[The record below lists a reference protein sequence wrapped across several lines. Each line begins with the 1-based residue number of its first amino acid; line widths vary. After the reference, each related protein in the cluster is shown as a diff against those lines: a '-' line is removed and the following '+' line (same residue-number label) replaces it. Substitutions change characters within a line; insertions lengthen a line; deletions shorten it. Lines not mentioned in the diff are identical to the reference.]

1 MKNNKYSVLSAA
13 IATALSFPA
22 FAADSS
28 EERQP
33 METLMVTAD
42 FRATEIDKVPASISV
57 IGKQQL
63 EDDGGENFQDILNA
77 IPNINWSGGSSRAR
91 YFQIRGVGDQ
101 EEYEGAP
108 NSSVGFFVDDIDL
121 SGLGM
126 ASNLFDI
133 DQVEV
138 LRGPQSTLFGGN
150 ALAGAIYLKSAEPT
164 AATEAGVEVSV
175 GTDDL
180 LTIGAYAGGSMN
192 ADDTLL
198 GRISVQSHQQNGFMD
213 NQYLGRDD
221 TNARDEVSAK
231 AKLRWYAT
239 DKLQA
244 DLTLIHGDFDNGYDA
259 WSLDSNGENTYTDRP
274 GKDTQTTNG
283 AGLSL
288 SWEAHKAFNVE
299 TITSFADT
307 EQRHAYDGD
316 WSNPEYWAGFECPIY
331 DDNWNHIGDAPC
343 VYDYWWDKTAER
355 QNFSQDVR
363 LLSTE
368 DGRLFNGTTDWL
380 VGLYYNRLSEDNSR
394 YIEDRYA
401 DELPRKRKLYSD
413 YSADKVSAFGQL
425 DTYIGNFHYSLGVRV
440 ESWSADYFSDGTDS
454 EKLGEDFSE
463 SHSHD
468 ETLWGG
474 HISVSYAL
482 DADQQIYAKISRGY
496 KAGGFNTDVDT
507 KTYPELSQYLAYDP
521 ETLYNYEIGHSASL
535 LDGDLTTRVAAFF
548 MDRDDQQVDASIQ
561 EGEGSESPGDF
572 ILYTAN
578 ATSSTNYGL
587 EASASYYLTQN
598 LEFYGSVGLL
608 KATYDSYI
616 IEVKE
621 DVFLDLSGR
630 ELAHAPSYNYQ
641 LGATWRGDTGFFA
654 NMNLSGMD
662 SFYYSDSNDFVSDD
676 YHLLNLRL
684 GYEADNWSVYLWGRN
699 LTDEEYGVRGFFFG
713 NEPNKDW
720 ADQQYVRYGD
730 PRQLGITFRYDYF

>member
-33 METLMVTAD
+33 METLVVTAD

-164 AATEAGVEVSV
+164 AATEAGVEVSA

-239 DKLQA
+239 DKLLA

-316 WSNPEYWAGFECPIY
+316 WSNPEYWERQECREY
-331 DDNWNHIGDAPC
+331 DDDGNITAVFPC

-380 VGLYYNRLSEDNSR
+380 VGLYYNRLSEDNHLEIDER
-394 YIEDRYA
+394 YDAENRYLSSL
-401 DELPRKRKLYSD
+401 D
-413 YSADKVSAFGQL
+413 SAYVATKYSAFGQL
-425 DTYIGNFHYSLGVRV
+425 DTYIDRFHYSAGLRV
-440 ESWSADYFSDGTDS
+440 ERWEADYSDTNS
-454 EKLGEDFSE
+454 EAFTPE
-463 SHSHD
+463 
-468 ETLWGG
+468 ETMWGG
-474 HISVSYAL
+474 HLSVSYQL
-482 DADQQIYAKISRGY
+482 TSDQLLYAKVSRGY
-496 KAGGFNTDVDT
+496 KAGGFNVGIDSE
-507 KTYPELSQYLAYDP
+507 KYPELQDFITYSP
-521 ETLYNYEIGHSASL
+521 ETLYNYELGHSATL
-535 LDGDLTTRVAAFF
+535 LDGNLNTRLSVFY
-548 MDRDDQQVDASIQ
+548 MDRQDQQVDASIQ
-561 EGEGSESPGDF
+561 VIDDGKPGNF
-572 ILYTAN
+572 VLYTAN

-587 EASASYYLTQN
+587 EAQMNFYATDN
-598 LEFYGSVGLL
+598 LELYASLGLL
-608 KATYDSYI
+608 KAEYDEYSYKDKYGTL
-616 IEVKE
+616 IE
-621 DVFLDLSGR
+621 LSGR

>member
-1 MKNNKYSVLSAA
+1 MKHNKYSVLSAA

-22 FAADSS
+22 LGADVSD
-28 EERQP
+28 ERQE
-33 METLMVTAD
+33 METLVVTAD

-57 IGKQQL
+57 VGKQQL

-126 ASNLFDI
+126 ASSLFDI

-150 ALAGAIYLKSAEPT
+150 ALAGAIYLKSAEPA
-164 AATEAGVEVSV
+164 AATEAGVEISA

-239 DKLQA
+239 DSLQA

-259 WSLDSNGENTYTDRP
+259 WSLDSNGDNTYTDRP
-274 GKDTQTTNG
+274 GMDTQTTNG
-283 AGLSL
+283 AGLKL
-288 SWEAHKAFNVE
+288 SWDAHKAFSVE
-299 TITSFADT
+299 SITSFADT

-316 WSNPEYWAGFECPIY
+316 WSNPEYWAQFECY
-331 DDNWNHIGDAPC
+331 GAPC

-355 QNFSQDVR
+355 QNFSQDLR
-363 LLSTE
+363 MLSTE

-401 DELPRKRKLYSD
+401 DEAPRERNLFSD
-413 YSADKVSAFGQL
+413 YISEKVSVFGQL
-425 DTYIGNFHYSLGVRV
+425 DTYIDKFHYSAGVRI
-440 ESWSADYFSDGTDS
+440 ESWSADYYSNGTDT
-454 EKLGEDFSE
+454 KKPGEDLAE
-463 SHSHD
+463 GHSHD

-474 HISVSYAL
+474 HVSVSYAL
-482 DADQQIYAKISRGY
+482 DVNQQIYAKISRGY
-496 KAGGFNTDVDT
+496 KAGGFNTDIDT
-507 KTYPELSQYLAYDP
+507 KTYPELSKYLSYDP
-521 ETLYNYEIGHSASL
+521 EILYNYEVGHTASMFN
-535 LDGDLTTRVAAFF
+535 GDLSTRLAVFF
-548 MDRDDQQVDASIQ
+548 MDRDEQQVDASVQ
-561 EGEGSESPGDF
+561 EGAGSDSQGDF

-598 LEFYGSVGLL
+598 LELYGSVGLL
-608 KATYDSYI
+608 KATYDSYV
-616 IEVKE
+616 IEVEK
-621 DVFLDLSGR
+621 DTLLDLSDR
-630 ELAHAPSYNYQ
+630 ELAHAPTYNYQ

-662 SFYYSDSNDFVSDD
+662 SFYYSDSNDFQSDD

-699 LTDEEYGVRGFFFG
+699 LTDEQYGVRGFFFG
-713 NEPNKDW
+713 NEPDKVDDVGNW
-720 ADQQYVRYGD
+720 LPQQYVRYGD